1 MHVPSLN
8 DRRDDIPLLVD
19 HFLNLLSD
27 EHGIVIPKV
36 DSDAMKL
43 IQKANWTG
51 NVRELRNVVERLL
64 ILTPKG
70 ENISSQIVKQYARL
84 K

>member
-1 MHVPSLN
+1 M
-8 DRRDDIPLLVD
+8 IPEVEP
-19 HFLNLLSD
+19 N
-27 EHGIVIPKV
+27 
-36 DSDAMKL
+36 AMKL
-43 IQKANWTG
+43 IQKADWTG

-70 ENISSQIVKQYARL
+70 ENISGKLSKQYAHL

>member
-1 MHVPSLN
+1 M
-8 DRRDDIPLLVD
+8 
-19 HFLNLLSD
+19 
-27 EHGIVIPKV
+27 IPKV
-36 DSDAMKL
+36 DSDAMRL
-43 IQKANWTG
+43 IQKADWTG

-70 ENISSQIVKQYARL
+70 EIISGQIVKQYAHL